1 MSTIQKSSAV
11 LCSAFL
17 FFMLLFPAIVFAQE
31 TVLDNTN
38 GASFENCNKCV
49 ISGVDEDKKIVC
61 KQYCGAYGTNDFF
74 ELLKKSS
81 NIILGIVGA
90 LALLA
95 FVAGGMM
102 FLLSGGSQTWV
113 TRGKATL
120 VGAVIGLLIVFFS
133 YTIIKFLE
141 KKFIDQTNFDSDL
154 MTTGADKVPTK

>member
-1 MSTIQKSSAV
+1 MSSTKKSAAV
-11 LCSAFL
+11 LSLLFL
-17 FFMLLFPAIVFAQE
+17 FFVLLFPAIAFAQTAT
-31 TVLDNTN
+31 TVMESTN
-38 GASFENCNKCV
+38 GLSYDTCKC
-49 ISGVDEDKKIVC
+49 SNTTQKFSSAC

-74 ELLKKSS
+74 TLIVKVS

-133 YTIIKFLE
+133 YTVIRFLGGKFVDP
-141 KKFIDQTNFDSDL
+141 KF
-154 MTTGADKVPTK
+154 DKDIMSTEQ